1 MANIEVE
8 RAIFGR
14 SRTAAGE
21 AAPWIERLARF
32 GYAAKGVVYAV
43 VGGIAFDA
51 AIGAG
56 RATGSRGALES
67 MLGQPLGR
75 VMLGLVAVGLAGYV
89 VWKAVQAIMD
99 PEHLGTDAKGW
110 FKRAAFALTA
120 VIYAGL
126 ALAAAR
132 LALSGSSGGG
142 GAGAEGDGSGPDRW
156 VTMVMDKPL
165 GRWAIAAVGVGIIA
179 YGIYNLYKGYAA
191 KLSEE
196 LDLSDLEPEN
206 RRRVIWTGRFG
217 MAARGV
223 VFGIVGWFL
232 IMAALHY
239 EPTEAMGLG
248 GALRTLENQ
257 PYGPWL
263 LGAVA
268 LGLVAY
274 GLFYL
279 VKARYRRIDAH
290 T

>member
-1 MANIEVE
+1 MAEIELRRV
-8 RAIFGR
+8 
-14 SRTAAGE
+14 TDAAGRASRE

-43 VGGIAFDA
+43 VGGIALNA
-51 AIGAG
+51 AFGVE

-67 MLGQPLGR
+67 LLRQPLGR
-75 VMLGLVAVGLAGYV
+75 VMLGVVAVGLLGYV
-89 VWKAVQAIMD
+89 VWKAVQAVLD
-99 PEHLGTDAKGW
+99 PEHLGTDAKGL
-110 FKRAAFALTA
+110 FKRAAFGLTA

-132 LALSGSSGGG
+132 LALSGASGGD
-142 GAGAEGDGSGPDRW
+142 AGAEGDGTGPDRW
-156 VTMVMDKPL
+156 TAMAMDKPL
-165 GRWAIAAVGVGIIA
+165 GRWAVAAVGVGIIA
-179 YGIYNLYKGYAA
+179 YGLYNLYKGYTA

-206 RRRVIWTGRFG
+206 RRRVIWAGRFG

-232 IMAALHY
+232 VMAALHY
-239 EPTEAMGLG
+239 NPTEARGLG
-248 GALRTLENQ
+248 GALRTLEEQ
-257 PYGPWL
+257 TYGPWL
-263 LGAVA
+263 LAAVA

-279 VKARYRRIDAH
+279 VKARYRRIDAGG
-290 T
+290 